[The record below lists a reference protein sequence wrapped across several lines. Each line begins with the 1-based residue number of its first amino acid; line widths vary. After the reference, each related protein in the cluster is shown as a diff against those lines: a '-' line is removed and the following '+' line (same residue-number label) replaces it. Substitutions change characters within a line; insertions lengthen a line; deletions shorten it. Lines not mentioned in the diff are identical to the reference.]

1 MELSPT
7 ANFTETWALLFH
19 NWGCSDLFGTTSV
32 TDSFN
37 VQGVSS
43 HSGQLCVIYI
53 TMQEALSLR
62 LMNYVYHP
70 PSSDVQIFSC
80 LWSHSVLPTFF
91 VIFFFFFKQHP
102 LFQNY
107 LLIFTGTGSTILH
120 TSPLMPGNR
129 STSLIDLALFST
141 TTLLHSCSVIPH
153 LANSGLFQDMK
164 WKTITKQACSEKGK
178 IWRYAHANF
187 QSACHLIDST
197 D

>member
-1 MELSPT
+1 MRSLTTVVSCNTSLTDIASLLGYHIILWVGVVQNVLDSFKHLVVAHHYCSWNWAKNSWSRMELSPT

-80 LWSHSVLPTFF
+80 LWNHSVLPTFLW
-91 VIFFFFFKQHP
+91 FFFFK
-102 LFQNY
+102 
-107 LLIFTGTGSTILH
+107 
-120 TSPLMPGNR
+120 
-129 STSLIDLALFST
+129 
-141 TTLLHSCSVIPH
+141 
-153 LANSGLFQDMK
+153 
-164 WKTITKQACSEKGK
+164 
-178 IWRYAHANF
+178 
-187 QSACHLIDST
+187 
-197 D
+197 